1 MPNPVQFGGS
11 APAIRHHYDVG
22 NDFYAGWLDASM
34 TYSCAL
40 WDGLAPDASLEEA
53 QANKLRYHARSI
65 GARPGARVL
74 DVGCG
79 WGSMLTAL
87 VRDHGAAQAV
97 GLTLSENQHAFV
109 ERLGLPNTEV
119 RLESWADYRPER
131 PFDGIVSIGAFEH
144 FADPAQTR
152 AERVAVYRAF
162 FERCRSWL
170 VPGGRL
176 SLQTI
181 AYGTLSPEQSNAFM
195 TQSIFP
201 NAELPYLS
209 DIVLAAENVFEVRLV
224 RNDGFDYART
234 CEEWGRRLRRRAAAG
249 VDEAERA
256 TYATYDR
263 YLRLSSA
270 GFRMGKIGLLRLAF
284 VLPGWKAGAS
294 A

>member
-11 APAIRHHYDVG
+11 APAIRHHYDAG
-22 NDFYAGWLDASM
+22 DAFYAGWLDASM

-40 WDGLAPDASLEEA
+40 WDGLAPGAPLEDA
-53 QANKLRYHARSI
+53 QANKLRYHADAA

-79 WGSMLTAL
+79 WGSMLATL
-87 VRDHGAAQAV
+87 VRERGAAEAV
-97 GLTLSENQHAFV
+97 GLTLSENQHAHV
-109 ERLGLPNTEV
+109 ARLGLPNTEV
-119 RLESWADYRPER
+119 RLESWADYQPAR

-152 AERVAVYRAF
+152 AERIAVYRTF
-162 FERCRSWL
+162 FERCKSWL

-181 AYGTLSPEQSNAFM
+181 AYGTLSPEQSSAFM
-195 TQSIFP
+195 TESIFP

-209 DIVLAAENVFEVRLV
+209 DVVLASEGTFEVRAV
-224 RNDGFDYART
+224 RNDRLDYALT
-234 CEEWGRRLRRRAAAG
+234 CEEWGRRLRRRAKDASP
-249 VDEAERA
+249 AERE

-270 GFRMGKIGLLRLAF
+270 GFRMGKIVLLRLAF
-284 VLPGWKAGAS
+284 ELPGWKAGAR